1 MYKMQFEVSIYFKFW
16 AFPTQSKTNFPFF
29 LGQVL
34 NYWAKFFFFLILV
47 GFSSCKVEFY
57 QPSCWFYSLP
67 NLIVFQQ
74 LVTLYLDGILVKVV
88 SEIVWRNAQ
97 ECARK
102 IGTRDWIL
110 LLQATKSYTHARHT
124 RSWSVVPARALQDKI
139 GQLAIQLPRG
149 WNLRLSQAT
158 RPSRE
163 AALFWKTWLFTF
175 YSHPSIN
182 ILIPTKEWELPE
194 RILREKP

>member
-1 MYKMQFEVSIYFKFW
+1 M
-16 AFPTQSKTNFPFF
+16 
-29 LGQVL
+29 
-34 NYWAKFFFFLILV
+34 
-47 GFSSCKVEFY
+47 
-57 QPSCWFYSLP
+57 P
-67 NLIVFQQ
+67 NLLVFQQ
-74 LVTLYLDGILVKVV
+74 LVTLYLGGILVRVV

-110 LLQATKSYTHARHT
+110 LLQATKSYTRARHT

-182 ILIPTKEWELPE
+182 TPYTHERKRASKENFERETLEKNKIDSSSIFIKRLFKFLNSLP
-194 RILREKP
+194 LHC